1 MMKLTVM
8 GNLGGDAELRSENGK
23 QFVSMSIASTET
35 FQKGDGTKEERTQ
48 WISAT
53 LNGDGGKLLQYLKKG
68 TKVYVTGDPVARMY
82 HSEKQRQLVA
92 GFKVFIRDIEL
103 VSVNTDDVPRT
114 LYDIDGAAHAVTKHF
129 YCPDA
134 AGLSLYGR
142 TGQEFGVDANGWVAP
157 IQQEQVEATTNEEE
171 KA

>member
-53 LNGDGGKLLQYLKKG
+53 LNGDGGKLLPYLKKG
-68 TKVYVTGDPVARMY
+68 TKVQ
-82 HSEKQRQLVA
+82 S
-92 GFKVFIRDIEL
+92 
-103 VSVNTDDVPRT
+103 
-114 LYDIDGAAHAVTKHF
+114 
-129 YCPDA
+129 
-134 AGLSLYGR
+134 
-142 TGQEFGVDANGWVAP
+142 
-157 IQQEQVEATTNEEE
+157 
-171 KA
+171 